1 MSFRFVSFN
10 SKVSIQQQ
18 QQQQEAITH
27 KVYYLTSDPL
37 FIIVMSIKL

>member
-27 KVYYLTSDPL
+27 KVYYLTSDL
-37 FIIVMSIKL
+37 NVFCSLLL

>member
-10 SKVSIQQQ
+10 LKVSIQQ

-27 KVYYLTSDPL
+27 KVYYLTSDPNVFCSL
-37 FIIVMSIKL
+37 LL

>member
-18 QQQQEAITH
+18 QQQQQEAITH
-27 KVYYLTSDPL
+27 KVYYLTSDL
-37 FIIVMSIKL
+37 NVFCSLLL

>member
-10 SKVSIQQQ
+10 LKVSIQQQ

-27 KVYYLTSDPL
+27 KVYYLTSDL
-37 FIIVMSIKL
+37 NVFCSLLL